1 MSGLLAMGADLSHYL
16 KHEDDPTAIE
26 SMIKAYTLSVA
37 EYAHNLPFLQGISEL
52 TSAIGGFNNTT
63 EDLGQRLINF
73 GVSKGT
79 DIFAGTAGATDRATF
94 GLLSYLASTTDIPF
108 MGSDSFLATMEKVN
122 NPEASN
128 TMPTQKQLEGN
139 ALMSPT
145 TKPSMKRLN
154 YYKSKNSYFSNRLP
168 PKLNF
173 WGERLYQTEGR
184 FDEFI
189 NPVRVKSSQY
199 TTLDKELIRLS
210 ERTDE
215 IISAHPRK
223 IGKST
228 TDRFQLSGL
237 EYNELV
243 MLTNEI
249 DENGLLPGDDGY
261 DLSSFVAPFPDRA
274 CRERR
279 IQFIGV

>member
-1 MSGLLAMGADLSHYL
+1 M
-16 KHEDDPTAIE
+16 
-26 SMIKAYTLSVA
+26 
-37 EYAHNLPFLQGISEL
+37 
-52 TSAIGGFNNTT
+52 
-63 EDLGQRLINF
+63 
-73 GVSKGT
+73 
-79 DIFAGTAGATDRATF
+79 
-94 GLLSYLASTTDIPF
+94 
-108 MGSDSFLATMEKVN
+108 
-122 NPEASN
+122 
-128 TMPTQKQLEGN
+128 
-139 ALMSPT
+139 
-145 TKPSMKRLN
+145 
-154 YYKSKNSYFSNRLP
+154 P

-210 ERTDE
+210 ERTGKV
-215 IISAHPRK
+215 ISAHPRK

-261 DLSSFVAPFPDRA
+261 DLSSSLLPSLTELVESEEYNLLEYDEDKFKFINAIVSDRRSDA
-274 CRERR
+274 KRKLEEQNPRLGALLME
-279 IQFIGV
+279 IN